1 MTVETVDVTMGGL
14 VCDRME
20 TDGPKVETVTPSL
33 ASIEVDDSMSVAG
46 PIGHTMI
53 SRPSSSSNNISIAT
67 APPSAQPVSYGLM
80 KAADMMHALALARS
94 CSSSVLEESREISRA
109 HRIESAITFLA
120 SELGLNEESSNTL
133 RSIARSQKK
142 TLDSVQLSTT
152 PLDSLFAST
161 FGCPSKPCTPFGSQF
176 TTPSQQQYAQQ
187 QQYRQHKQQ
196 CSPAEQ
202 QGQKHLQ
209 QFRQV
214 APIAGAMGS
223 DCTQWGSVQH
233 GRQGFPSS
241 RSFPHSAPLDCK
253 MPSDGPLLSSQQQW
267 NIQSL
272 DIQVPPDSFPPHPT
286 QPLTMP
292 FR

>member
-1 MTVETVDVTMGGL
+1 MGGL
-14 VCDRME
+14 ACDRME
-20 TDGPKVETVTPSL
+20 TDGPKVETVNPSL
-33 ASIEVDDSMSVAG
+33 ASIEVDDSMSAAG

-67 APPSAQPVSYGLM
+67 APPSAQPVSCGLM
-80 KAADMMHALALARS
+80 NAADMMHALALAPLR
-94 CSSSVLEESREISRA
+94 CSSVPEENREIARA

-161 FGCPSKPCTPFGSQF
+161 FGCPSMGTMPI
-176 TTPSQQQYAQQ
+176 PSQQQYAQQ
-187 QQYRQHKQQ
+187 QQYRQQKQQ

-202 QGQKHLQ
+202 QGKKHLLQ
-209 QFRQV
+209 LRQV

-223 DCTQWGSVQH
+223 DFTQWVQH

-253 MPSDGPLLSSQQQW
+253 MPSAGPLLSFQQQW

-272 DIQVPPDSFPPHPT
+272 EIQVPPTIFHRTRLNLLRCHLDDSGSQWRAT
-286 QPLTMP
+286 Q
-292 FR
+292 